1 MNISPLFRHYVG
13 STALSSRGLA
23 RLFSTFSLLT
33 ALCLAASVFAE
44 DKKDS
49 PNPAGTWKW
58 TITPPNGQPFDA
70 SLKLKLDGDKLSG
83 TFIGRGGNESAIQ
96 DAKLSGDEI
105 SFKVVRERDGQ
116 KFVSNYNGKISG
128 DSIKG
133 KIESDFNGQK
143 RERDWDAKREGAS
156 AAVNA
161 TGTWKWN
168 IERDGN
174 SLELTLKLKQ
184 EGEKLIGTSA
194 WNNANEVTIEDGT
207 VKGDE
212 VAFRVVRERDGR
224 KITSKYRGK
233 ISGDAITGKVRT
245 DFTGDEQEFDW
256 TPKRTDKK

>member
-1 MNISPLFRHYVG
+1 MKISLPPF
-13 STALSSRGLA
+13 SALPSIAPASRNLA
-23 RLFSTFSLLT
+23 RLVSTFSLLAMLLLT
-33 ALCLAASVFAE
+33 ASLFAD
-44 DKKDS
+44 DKKDT
-49 PNPAGTWKW
+49 PNPTGTWKW
-58 TITPPNGQPFDA
+58 SVTPPNGQPFEA
-70 SLKLKLDGDKLSG
+70 SLKLKLDGEKLSG

-96 DAKLSGDEI
+96 DAKLSGEEI

-116 KFVSNYNGKISG
+116 KFVSDYHGKLSG

-156 AAVNA
+156 LTVSA
-161 TGTWKWN
+161 TGTWKWS

-184 EGEKLIGTSA
+184 DGEKLTGTSA
-194 WNNANEVTIEDGT
+194 WNNGNEVNIEDGT

-212 VAFRVVRERDGR
+212 VAFRVIRERDGR

-245 DFTGDEQEFDW
+245 DFSGDEQEFDW
-256 TPKRTDKK
+256 APKRTDKK